1 MSSESLWTSLG
12 INLGFLCVCVVK
24 TVEIVTIL
32 PLFACALY
40 KEMSGDQ
47 FEMLNFI
54 VLAGAHNFLVSQ
66 WIVYNAARCSS
77 CCPTGSRP
85 HTSLKVFLL
94 KDSYSVNRLVFTPLL
109 CIRIA
114 FSFLSGSETAF
125 QIGLHE
131 GTYTQ
136 KHNLHLSAHLVPQ
149 MTKNG
154 NPVLLLCKR
163 NKLTSKESKTRLDC
177 ISGKRNCLLIRR

>member
-66 WIVYNAARCSS
+66 
-77 CCPTGSRP
+77 
-85 HTSLKVFLL
+85 
-94 KDSYSVNRLVFTPLL
+94 
-109 CIRIA
+109 
-114 FSFLSGSETAF
+114 
-125 QIGLHE
+125 
-131 GTYTQ
+131 
-136 KHNLHLSAHLVPQ
+136 
-149 MTKNG
+149 
-154 NPVLLLCKR
+154 
-163 NKLTSKESKTRLDC
+163 
-177 ISGKRNCLLIRR
+177 